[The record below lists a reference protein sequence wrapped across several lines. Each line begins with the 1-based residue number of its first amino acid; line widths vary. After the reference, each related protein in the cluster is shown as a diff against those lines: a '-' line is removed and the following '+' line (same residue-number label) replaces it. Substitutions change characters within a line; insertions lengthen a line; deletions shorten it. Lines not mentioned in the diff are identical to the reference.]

1 MLLICFMYLYP
12 VNSLLIRTLSFLLL
26 TILSGTYVLNAQ
38 NSSEKSHKVLVVH
51 SYHQGYYWTDEIS
64 KGIFETFSNN
74 QNTEVF
80 IKFMDVIRD
89 KSIQHFQ
96 LLDDTEVSFSMV
108 VDVNDRYEAEAKV
121 KRAYIW
127 AMAFALIGLIVLSVF
142 ILLLL
147 KNIKSRILA
156 EKELQES
163 EKRYRELFNNVLDIV
178 FSCDLK
184 GNVLT
189 INKTAFDTLGVN
201 AIVGRNINEFLSLES
216 RHSIWLNLKNAIR
229 KGKREFTLET
239 QISDLHGIIIHM
251 EVNGHIKYTKQGKPL
266 EIFAIARNNNAQKE
280 INRNILKTVIK
291 TEEKER
297 RRIAAELHDGIGPLL
312 SGLKMYL
319 QQDSLIENM
328 APPQAKIL
336 SYSQQLVDDAIQQ
349 ARSIA
354 NNLTPGILN
363 DFGLEKAL
371 TSFITKVN
379 ALEKCEVKFE
389 TSTGLSRLAS
399 DESLVIYR
407 VITELINNALK
418 HATSQEIVLHIELIG
433 NTLLMF
439 YSDDGKGFDVEE
451 VLNNPEKNGMGI
463 ANIFNR
469 INTLD
474 GKIVM
479 DRQRSGKGMFA
490 NITIPIGRDF

>member
-1 MLLICFMYLYP
+1 MQIVRHLISTVIRDLVGKNISDINMLTVSEVEAERAKARRLNRNFFKFKHLLSNNMMRDVEVYSYP
-12 VNSLLIRTLSFLLL
+12 VLL
-26 TILSGTYVLNAQ
+26 N
-38 NSSEKSHKVLVVH
+38 
-51 SYHQGYYWTDEIS
+51 
-64 KGIFETFSNN
+64 
-74 QNTEVF
+74 NTEV
-80 IKFMDVIRD
+80 
-89 KSIQHFQ
+89 
-96 LLDDTEVSFSMV
+96 LFSMI
-108 VDVNDRYEAEAKV
+108 VDVTDRYEAEAKV
-121 KRAYIW
+121 KKTYIW
-127 AMAFALIGLIVLSVF
+127 TISLALVGLLVLSVF

-147 KNIKSRILA
+147 KNIKSRIQA

-184 GNVLT
+184 GNILT
-189 INKTAFDTLGVN
+189 INKVAYDTFGVN

-216 RHSIWLNLKNAIR
+216 RHNIWLNLKDAIR
-229 KGKREFTLET
+229 KGKNEFTLET
-239 QISDLHGIIIHM
+239 QISDLHGAIIYM
-251 EVNGHIKYTKQGKPL
+251 EVNGHIKYTERGKPR

-280 INRNILKTVIK
+280 INRNILKTVIN

-319 QQDSLIENM
+319 QQDSLIENL
-328 APPQAKIL
+328 APRQAEIL

-379 ALEKCEVKFE
+379 ALEKCDIKFE
-389 TSTGLSRLAS
+389 TSTGLSRIAS

-418 HATSQEIVLHIELIG
+418 HASSQEIVVHLEIIG

-439 YSDDGKGFDVEE
+439 YSDDGKGFDVEK

-479 DRQRSGKGMFA
+479 DRNRSGIGMFA
-490 NITIPIGRDF
+490 NIRIPIGRDF